1 MVYTNLKNTAIGLRK
16 QGLSYSEIKAQIPVS
31 KSTLT
36 VWFKGLKLAPIH
48 RSRLNKKRSEAA
60 KRGSQKKSARILQ
73 AVEEI
78 QKNSRK
84 EIGKISRRELWLL
97 GVMLYWKNGNKKDLK
112 KGVSFSTSD
121 PDLARFFLR
130 WLKDIGDLKKEEI
143 CFDIFT
149 DKESRSKDEVIS
161 YWSEITGFS
170 EECFSH
176 VYLYKKKAKTSILRI
191 RVRASSMLARQ
202 IGGWISGL
210 KNSTNNV

>member
-1 MVYTNLKNTAIGLRK
+1 M
-16 QGLSYSEIKAQIPVS
+16 
-31 KSTLT
+31 
-36 VWFKGLKLAPIH
+36 
-48 RSRLNKKRSEAA
+48 
-60 KRGSQKKSARILQ
+60 
-73 AVEEI
+73 
-78 QKNSRK
+78 
-84 EIGKISRRELWLL
+84 
-97 GVMLYWKNGNKKDLK
+97 K
-112 KGVSFSTSD
+112 KGVSFSTSN

-170 EECFSH
+170 EECFSR